1 MKIKYGEVH
10 LIHAP
15 EEEPGAGGAAPEDI
29 VPEDLWEGLAEDLD
43 NPDTGNDDPAP
54 ADPEPDPEPAPE
66 DKGGEPEPE
75 PEPEEP
81 DPEPEPEPE
90 PEPAP
95 AEPEPAQP
103 VAQVPT
109 PEELSAQQDQILGA
123 LEQRFQMTEEESLQL
138 LQDPAKVMPKLQARL
153 FMDTFQTVMDTMK
166 QLLPDAIENTLQ
178 VSQVRQEKVKSFF
191 ETWPK
196 LDKAKHGADIARAAQ
211 VYATLNPDA
220 TEEELI
226 RDVGLQVMAK
236 HGIPLVDEPAP
247 EPDPE
252 PTPPPRQPS
261 AVHNRGS
268 SGGALNLYEAMSEEL
283 LSDDD

>member
-10 LIHAP
+10 FIHAP
-15 EEEPGAGGAAPEDI
+15 EEETGGAGGTASEDV
-29 VPEDLWEGLAEDLD
+29 VPEDLWEGLAEDLE
-43 NPDTGNDDPAP
+43 NPEAGT
-54 ADPEPDPEPAPE
+54 E
-66 DKGGEPEPE
+66 EPEAQE
-75 PEPEEP
+75 PETPAEPETPETPEEGEEETP
-81 DPEPEPEPE
+81 PEPEPEPE

-103 VAQVPT
+103 VEQVPT
-109 PEELSAQQDQILGA
+109 PEELSAQQEQILGA

-153 FMDTFQTVMDTMK
+153 FIDTFQTVMETM
-166 QLLPDAIENTLQ
+166 QQMLPNAIESTLQ
-178 VSQVRQEKVKSFF
+178 VSQVRQEKVNNFF

-236 HGIPLVDEPAP
+236 HGIPLVEEPAP
-247 EPDPE
+247 EPQPE
-252 PTPPPRQPS
+252 ETPPPRQPS